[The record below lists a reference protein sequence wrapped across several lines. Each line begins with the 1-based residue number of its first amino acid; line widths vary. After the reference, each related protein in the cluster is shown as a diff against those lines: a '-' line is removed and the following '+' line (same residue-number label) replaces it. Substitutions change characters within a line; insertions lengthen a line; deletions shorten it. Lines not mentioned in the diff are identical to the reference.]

1 MNILENTRTNYKRWA
16 DKKLQGF
23 SNKLDDLIVEINNP
37 NSISKSEKNIILK
50 TINQHNIVFF
60 QINKGTNNLK
70 IIY

>member
-37 NSISKSEKNIILK
+37 TILVSQKKILYLKLLINIILYFSK
-50 TINQHNIVFF
+50 LIRALLI
-60 QINKGTNNLK
+60 
-70 IIY
+70 